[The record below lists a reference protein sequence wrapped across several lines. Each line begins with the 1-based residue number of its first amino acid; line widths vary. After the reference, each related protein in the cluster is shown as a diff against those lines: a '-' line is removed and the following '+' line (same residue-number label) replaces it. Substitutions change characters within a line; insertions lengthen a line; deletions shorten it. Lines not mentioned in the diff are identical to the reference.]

1 MFVIEFQSKFIFYQ
15 IKSKLN
21 IYKSNK
27 IRSSQRNESDKD
39 PCIKVYIGFV
49 LVSVYIVIL
58 EIICA

>member
-39 PCIKVYIGFV
+39 PCIKVHIGFV
-49 LVSVYIVIL
+49 LVSAYIVIL